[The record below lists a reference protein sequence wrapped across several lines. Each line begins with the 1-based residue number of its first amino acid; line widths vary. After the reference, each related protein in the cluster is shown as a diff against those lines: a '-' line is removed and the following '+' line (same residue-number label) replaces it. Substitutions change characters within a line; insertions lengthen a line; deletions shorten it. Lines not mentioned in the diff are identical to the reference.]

1 MIHAPVS
8 YHVMKGA
15 DPMNAKSVTLL
26 YFSPTATTRTILEK
40 IAQGMGTP
48 VGTTIDI
55 TRPETRNQPAP
66 DLTDQ
71 VLLVGAPVYA
81 GRLPTVAS
89 EYFRGLKSSG
99 TPVVPVVLYGNR
111 EFDDALLELKDILD
125 QRGFI
130 PVAAGAFIG
139 EHSWNSEQFPIAPGR
154 PDPQDLTRAVEFG
167 RKISTMLAAMEKLDD
182 LTSLEVPGNF
192 PYREIPEANP
202 VEFIDVK
209 EDCDQ
214 CGICLA
220 VCPVEAIDPDNG
232 YATLDDRCI
241 HCCACIKACPQKVR
255 IMKEGPF
262 MDKTRWLF
270 SNFTARK
277 EPRIFF
283 SGSAGQG
290 NRKNP

>member
-1 MIHAPVS
+1 
-8 YHVMKGA
+8 
-15 DPMNAKSVTLL
+15 MNAKTVTLL
-26 YFSPTATTRTILEK
+26 YFSPTATTRTVLEK
-40 IAQGMGTP
+40 IAQGMGAP
-48 VGTTIDI
+48 VGKTIDI

-66 DLTDQ
+66 GFTDQ
-71 VLLVGAPVYA
+71 ILLVGAPVYA
-81 GRLPTVAS
+81 GRLPKVAA

-99 TPVVPVVLYGNR
+99 TPVVPIVLYGNR

-154 PDPQDLTRAVEFG
+154 PDTQDLNRAVEFG
-167 RKISTMLAAMEKLDD
+167 RKISAMLEALDNPD
-182 LTSLEVPGNF
+182 NSVSLEVPGNF
-192 PYREIPEANP
+192 PYREINKENP

-209 EDCDQ
+209 EECDQ

-241 HCCACIKACPQKVR
+241 HCCACIKACPQEVR

-270 SNFTARK
+270 THFTARK

-283 SGSAGQG
+283 PALPDKGTGDK
-290 NRKNP
+290 KNP